1 MPVVLIG
8 TTKNFM
14 RSLAEISFRFGEH
27 AIEPNLVTTSISY
40 ERLHTETLPLPF
52 IYSIKKQ

>member
-8 TTKNFM
+8 ITKNFM

-27 AIEPNLVTTSISY
+27 AIEPNLVTSISY

-52 IYSIKKQ
+52 MYSIKKQ